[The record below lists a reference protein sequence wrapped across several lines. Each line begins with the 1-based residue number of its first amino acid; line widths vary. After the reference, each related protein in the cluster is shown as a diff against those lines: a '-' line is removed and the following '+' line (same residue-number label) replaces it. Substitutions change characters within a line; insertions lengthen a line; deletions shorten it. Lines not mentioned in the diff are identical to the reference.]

1 VAATPARR
9 GVRRVQALKPDRPP
23 VIAITAG
30 EPAGI
35 GPDLC
40 LALSQQEFA
49 ANFVILGSR
58 ALLAERAQLLG
69 FEVAL
74 DDYLPGTAQPHR
86 SGRLTVLDVPLAA
99 PCVPGRLDR
108 ANSRHVMNILDRA
121 IDGAI
126 AGEFAAIVTAPVQK
140 SVIAD
145 AGVAFMGHTEYL
157 AERTGSRHPVML
169 LAADSLR
176 VALATTHLP
185 LRAVSDAITPALLW
199 GMARPRIA
207 VCGLNPHAG
216 ESGHL
221 GSEDRDVIQP
231 AIERARA
238 AGMLVDGPI
247 PADTVFVPRALSN
260 YDVVLAMYHDQ
271 GLPVL
276 KHAGFGHAVN
286 VTLGLP
292 IVRTS
297 VDHGTALDLAGTG
310 RADTGSLVAATRL
323 ALAFTGS

>member
-1 VAATPARR
+1 
-9 GVRRVQALKPDRPP
+9 
-23 VIAITAG
+23 
-30 EPAGI
+30 
-35 GPDLC
+35 
-40 LALSQQEFA
+40 LAQQDFA
-49 ANFVILGSR
+49 ADLVIIGSR
-58 ALLAERAQLLG
+58 ALLDERARMLG
-69 FEVAL
+69 LDIAF
-74 DDYLPGTAQPHR
+74 DDYLPGGTQSAGQGH
-86 SGRLTVLDVPLAA
+86 LTVINVPLAA
-99 PCVPGRLDR
+99 PCVAGRLDR
-108 ANSRHVMNILDRA
+108 ANSRHVMTMLDRA
-121 IDGAI
+121 TDGAMQ
-126 AGEFAAIVTAPVQK
+126 GEFAAIVTAPVQK

-157 AERTGSRHPVML
+157 AERTRAAHPVML

-185 LRAVSDAITPALLW
+185 LRAVSDAITPALLDITLQILHADLRRLW

-238 AGMLVDGPI
+238 AGLLVDGPI

-310 RADTGSLVAATRL
+310 RADAGSLIAATQ
-323 ALAFTGS
+323 LAFEFVGRI